1 MKKETEIQIVS
12 PSFIGMYQMQDTKIC
27 DAILKYYND
36 NPKLHV
42 QGRVGKKVTE
52 DNTAIDYYAKKSTDL
67 AVKPNHKLLKDYFKF
82 VQQCLNLYCD
92 QYKFVNDLQRFDVV
106 EDANIQHYGPMEGFY
121 NWHCERDSDKP
132 PFGSRCFVY
141 MTYLNDVPNAGTQF
155 YYQNLTAS
163 AKKGLTLIFPSDWT
177 HTHKGQ
183 ISTEHDKYIITGWY
197 SYIK

>member
-1 MKKETEIQIVS
+1 MKKEKEIQIVS

-27 DAILKYYND
+27 DDILKYYND

-42 QGRVGKKVTE
+42 QGQVGKKVTE
-52 DNTAIDYYAKKSTDL
+52 GNTAVDYYAKKSTDL
-67 AVKPNHKLLKDYFKF
+67 AVKPNHKLLKEYFKF

-141 MTYLNDVPNAGTQF
+141 MTYLNDDYEGGEFAFFNRTLK
-155 YYQNLTAS
+155 YKLN
-163 AKKGLTLIFPSDWT
+163 KGDVLMFPST
-177 HTHKGQ
+177 FMYPHEVMPVTKGTRY
-183 ISTEHDKYIITGWY
+183 SIITWFR
-197 SYIK
+197 